1 MKLLLLIS
9 ALFVAAAVVVAVPVE
24 TGDDVDNVVD
34 DFSDKHQLVDDKATI
49 GDGFVD
55 DATYY
60 PQIDEDKPTVD
71 VTDLINDMRRLH
83 ESASDVMYQ
92 VEATL
97 STLESLMPHSI
108 RKRQTT
114 IDGNIN
120 RGPGGATGRIDVNHK
135 RGGTT
140 YNGNISRGPG
150 GTNYGAGVSHSSGN
164 TNWGANIN
172 RGRGGTS
179 YGASYGRTWNNGRT
193 SLGANI
199 GRGAGG
205 GTNAGISFSHT
216 FGR

>member
-9 ALFVAAAVVVAVPVE
+9 ALLVAAAVVVAVPVE
-24 TGDDVDNVVD
+24 TGDDVDNLLD
-34 DFSDKHQLVDDKATI
+34 DFSDKPQKLDGKTTIRDDVVDDHIA
-49 GDGFVD
+49 
-55 DATYY
+55 Y
-60 PQIDEDKPTVD
+60 PQMDEDKPTVD

-83 ESASDVMYQ
+83 ESASDVMQQ

-114 IDGNIN
+114 IDGSIN
-120 RGPGGATGRIDVNHK
+120 RGPGGATGRIDVNHR

-150 GTNYGAGVSHSSGN
+150 GTNYGLGVSHRRGN

-179 YGASYGRTWNNGRT
+179 YGANFGRTWNNGRT
-193 SLGANI
+193 SFGANI

-205 GTNAGISFSHT
+205 GTSGGFRFSHR
-216 FGR
+216 F